1 MGYMFV
7 EYWCSKFHHFA
18 SLERAGYAPYET
30 DDKAIIQRFYF
41 IILILSIIIFM
52 DTLSEFFHSK
62 MFID

>member
-1 MGYMFV
+1 MLSFFSNEMVFI
-7 EYWCSKFHHFA
+7 SNFA

-52 DTLSEFFHSK
+52 DILSEFFNSK